1 MTNAPVTNNATDDS
15 NMKHQITATQI
26 ETDCP
31 NELQEWGKNI
41 AGHYERALKS
51 EEKADQ
57 HYQSIGQY
65 LAKAK
70 EGCDEAG
77 FEAFR
82 KKFCPNFA
90 KTRAYELLAVGQN
103 KKSIADLR
111 ASTRERVARHRA
123 KQSDGPR
130 AEDSRVRYVT
140 DKSGAEAQQ
149 EVPERAT
156 TVEGAPA
163 DPAKPRRAVS
173 PGDPSLREFDR
184 LVLELRRKVSK
195 FSPERFVATAV
206 PADDLARLGKV
217 LTGVAA
223 LLKEREDNKPTI
235 RAHGNDVSPEQ
246 SAEDMKEKHA
256 AREAAADAAA

>member
-1 MTNAPVTNNATDDS
+1 MKNDVTNNTGTEH
-15 NMKHQITATQI
+15 KVTAAQI
-26 ETDCP
+26 EEKCP
-31 NELQEWGKNI
+31 DELQGWGENI
-41 AGHYERALKS
+41 ATHYERALKS

-57 HYQSIGQY
+57 HYRSIGQY

-70 EGCDEAG
+70 EACDEAG

-82 KKFCPNFA
+82 EKFCPNFG

-123 KQSDGPR
+123 KQSDDAR

-140 DKSGAEAQQ
+140 DKTGAEAQQ
-149 EVPERAT
+149 EVPERAA
-156 TVEGAPA
+156 TVEGAA
-163 DPAKPRRAVS
+163 AEPAKPRRAVS

-184 LVLELRRKVSK
+184 LVVELSRKVSK

-206 PADDLARLGKV
+206 PADGLARLGKV
-217 LTGVAA
+217 LTEVAA
-223 LLKEREDNKPTI
+223 LLKEHQDNKPTI

-246 SAEDMKEKHA
+246 SAEEMKKKHA
-256 AREAAADAAA
+256 AREAAADAAV